1 MEMIW
6 RDKNYFELAG
16 VRVIE
21 GSSYSTC
28 KCMKEIQGKS
38 IFVRRGF
45 EFKHGSQVYLLRRVF
60 LLKIFEVLKSLNSE

>member
-1 MEMIW
+1 MIW